1 MFGILDE
8 NEDAFISAVKGGS
21 MTSEIKIP
29 TVEITVVRIYTL
41 ERAENIPS
49 ILNYLQNEAKIRGI
63 SVFRAIS
70 GFGET
75 NVHNG
80 SFLEIPFSLPIIIEF
95 FDEHAKITVA
105 LEYLTKIIKKEHLIF
120 FPARANA

>member
-1 MFGILDE
+1 MI
-8 NEDAFISAVKGGS
+8 NE
-21 MTSEIKIP
+21 MKIQ

-49 ILNYLQNEAKIRGI
+49 ILNYLQHEAKIRGI

-75 NVHNG
+75 NVHND
-80 SFLEIPFSLPIIIEF
+80 SFLEVPFSLPIIIEF
-95 FDEHAKITVA
+95 FDEPEKINAA
-105 LEYLTKIIKKEHLIF
+105 LKYLTPIIKNEHLIF
-120 FPARANA
+120 FPARGNA

>member
-1 MFGILDE
+1 MI
-8 NEDAFISAVKGGS
+8 N
-21 MTSEIKIP
+21 EIKIP

-49 ILNYLQNEAKIRGI
+49 ILKYLQNEAKIRGI

-75 NVHNG
+75 NVHNS
-80 SFLEIPFSLPIIIEF
+80 SFLEVPFSLPIIIEF
-95 FDEHAKITVA
+95 FDEPEKVA
-105 LEYLTKIIKKEHLIF
+105 GTLEYLTTIIKKEHLIF

>member
-1 MFGILDE
+1 
-8 NEDAFISAVKGGS
+8 

-70 GFGET
+70 GLGET
-75 NVHNG
+75 NVQNG

-95 FDEHAKITVA
+95 FDEHSKITVA